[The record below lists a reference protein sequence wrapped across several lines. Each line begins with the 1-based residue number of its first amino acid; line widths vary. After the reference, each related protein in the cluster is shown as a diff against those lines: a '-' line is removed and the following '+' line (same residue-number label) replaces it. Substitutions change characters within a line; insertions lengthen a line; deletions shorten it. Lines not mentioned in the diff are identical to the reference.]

1 MAFLIGGIYMYYNY
15 DFIETMVASS
25 KRKIQFD
32 THKISFIIKESNYGR
47 AVICMDNGI
56 DILTTADYKEL
67 IWHLI
72 ENVENEDHKIRT
84 IAIGLES

>member
-1 MAFLIGGIYMYYNY
+1 MYYNY

-32 THKISFIIKESNYGR
+32 THKISYIRESNYGR
-47 AVICMDNGI
+47 AVICMDNGNE
-56 DILTTADYKEL
+56 ILTTADYKEL

-72 ENVENEDHKIRT
+72 ENVENENHNIRT
-84 IAIGLES
+84 IAMGLES